1 MTLTEAKKTITR
13 LRGAGILATPELL
26 ARKPNGSPIWI
37 AKEAGIAKGQTEP
50 RQWHSPLK

>member
-13 LRGAGILATPELL
+13 LRRAGILATPELL